1 MAMKIFLKK
10 PDTEIRDA
18 LGRLFDVSSGA
29 VEVVKTTTNTAL
41 ALAVGGL
48 DFAVEYASSS
58 ASMPLRSAIERLSS
72 REISPDNP
80 RLPLVCVPYMG
91 EVGNRLC
98 RDQGLGWFDLSGNAW
113 IKSNGVYINI
123 QGRPNLFKTKGRP
136 ADIFAP
142 KSSRIARWLL
152 MHSGAKF
159 FQNELARATDMH
171 EGFVSRIVA
180 RLETEA
186 LIRRDEHK
194 KVIVP
199 DPDALL
205 DAWRETYRIQGLHF
219 LRGHVSARSGQ
230 DVMHSIAQ
238 ACDHAGMEWA
248 CTGLAAA
255 WLHCGFAAFRMASF
269 YLGEV
274 PTASWLDAIGFVNEP
289 RGANAWLIV
298 PKDAGVFHGSGR
310 VEGVRCVHPV
320 QAYLD
325 LKDHPERA
333 LAAAEQLR
341 KDCMP
346 WHS

>member
-1 MAMKIFLKK
+1 LKK
-10 PDTEIRDA
+10 PVSEICDA

-29 VEVVKTTTNTAL
+29 VEVVKTTTDAAL

-58 ASMPLRSAIERLSS
+58 AIMPLRSAIERLTS
-72 REISPDNP
+72 REITADNS

-98 RDQGLGWFDLSGNAW
+98 HDKGIGWFDLSGNAW
-113 IKSNGVYINI
+113 IKSKGLYIHV
-123 QGRPNLFKTKGRP
+123 QGRPNLFKAKGRP
-136 ADIFAP
+136 ADVFAP
-142 KSSRIARWLL
+142 KSARIARWLL
-152 MHSGAKF
+152 MHPGRAF
-159 FQNELARATDMH
+159 FQNELAKATDMH

-180 RLETEA
+180 RLETEK
-186 LIRRDEHK
+186 LVRRDEHK
-194 KVIVP
+194 KVFLP

-205 DAWRETYRIQGLHF
+205 DAWKETYRIQGFQF
-219 LRGHVSARSGQ
+219 LKGHVSARSGQ
-230 DVMHSIAQ
+230 DVMHAIAQ
-238 ACDHAGMEWA
+238 ACDHAGNEWA

-255 WLHCGFAAFRMASF
+255 WLHCGFAAFRVASF
-269 YLGEV
+269 YLGDV
-274 PTASWLDAIGFVNEP
+274 PSASWLEGIGFVSEP

-298 PKDAGVFHGSGR
+298 PKDAGVFHGSGII
-310 VEGVRCVHPV
+310 EGLSCVHPV